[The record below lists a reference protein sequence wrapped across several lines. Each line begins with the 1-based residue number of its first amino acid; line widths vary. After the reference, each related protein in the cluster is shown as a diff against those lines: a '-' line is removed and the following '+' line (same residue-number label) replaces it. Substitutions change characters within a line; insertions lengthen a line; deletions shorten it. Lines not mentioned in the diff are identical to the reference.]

1 MDGCTA
7 IVIRRA
13 TATAPAT
20 MEKVTLSEKNWFA
33 EVQKLCGGYIQLFHS
48 YKGERTKR
56 GSQASLDVWCN
67 EDGFSQFP
75 FPTIHA
81 TRPYETE
88 LFGPIVIMAAKKAYG
103 NVREM
108 TQAEQESI
116 TLLHNPGFLTDLLM
130 LPI

>member
-1 MDGCTA
+1 MAEFTA

-20 MEKVTLSEKNWFA
+20 MEKVTLPEKNWFKA
-33 EVQKLCGGYIQLFHS
+33 VQTLCGGYIQLFHS

-56 GSQASLDVWCN
+56 GGQASLDVWCN
-67 EDGFSQFP
+67 EDGISQFP
-75 FPTIHA
+75 FPTIRA
-81 TRPYETE
+81 TQPYETH

-116 TLLHNPGFLTDLLM
+116 ALLHTPGFLTDLRM
-130 LPI
+130 LPL